1 MSEPVNASGMDGVPI
16 GCGQLTWT
24 NMSPDEVLV
33 EIAQAGYEGA
43 PGTLNLDLPA
53 SETVTRYAAHG
64 LRPAPPYYSAA
75 FWQSDREGEI
85 LADAGPIARYV
96 RELGCT
102 ELYVATAGGDMI
114 TPSGKTRS
122 ERVGRITGDDALS
135 ADALARFGETL
146 SEFGRRT
153 LVEGVASCFHNHAG
167 TMIETE
173 QELDRLLNLCDPESV
188 FLGLDT
194 GHLAW
199 AGADAAAVCA
209 RYNDR
214 IRTLH
219 LKDVDETI
227 RLQGVA
233 EGWDY
238 RTFTQRGIF
247 AELGQGSVDFPAIVE
262 GLTAAGFGGW
272 LIVETDVTMLPT
284 ALESALVSR
293 DYLRTLGL

>member
-1 MSEPVNASGMDGVPI
+1 MTDTPVNGVSI

-24 NMSPDEVLV
+24 RMDPDDVLR

-43 PGTLNLDLPA
+43 PGTLDLDIPA
-53 SETVTRYAAHG
+53 SDVVSRYASHG

-96 RELGCT
+96 REMGCT
-102 ELYVATAGGDMI
+102 ELYVATEGGDMI
-114 TPSGKTRS
+114 TASGKTRS
-122 ERVGRITGDDALS
+122 ERAGQITADDALS
-135 ADALARFGETL
+135 ADAMARFGETL

-153 LVEGVASCFHNHAG
+153 LAEGVASCFHNHVG
-167 TMIETE
+167 TMIETAD
-173 QELDRLLNLCDPESV
+173 ELDRLINLSDAESV

-209 RYNDR
+209 RYGDR

-219 LKDVDETI
+219 LKDVDESV
-227 RLQGVA
+227 RLQGVK

-238 RTFTQRGIF
+238 RTFNQRGIF
-247 AELGQGSVDFPAIVE
+247 AELGRGAVDFPTIIESLVAS
-262 GLTAAGFGGW
+262 GFGGW

-284 ALESALVSR
+284 ALESAIISR

>member
-1 MSEPVNASGMDGVPI
+1 MTETGKNGVSI

-24 NMSPDEVLV
+24 GMSPDDVLR
-33 EIAQAGYEGA
+33 EIAQAGYDGA
-43 PGTLNLDLPA
+43 PGSLDIDIPA
-53 SETVTRYAAHG
+53 SDVVSHYASFG
-64 LRPAPPYYSAA
+64 LRPAPPYYSGA

-85 LADAGPIARYV
+85 LADAGPVARYV

-102 ELYVATAGGDMI
+102 ELYVATGGGDMI
-114 TPSGKTRS
+114 TASGKTRS
-122 ERVGRITGDDALS
+122 QRAGQITADDGLS
-135 ADALARFGETL
+135 ADAMSRFGETL

-153 LVEGVASCFHNHAG
+153 LAEGVASCFHNHVG
-167 TMIETE
+167 TMIETAD
-173 QELDRLLNLCDPESV
+173 ELDRLLDLADPESV

-199 AGADAAAVCA
+199 AGEDAAAICA
-209 RYNDR
+209 RYSDR

-219 LKDVDETI
+219 LKDVDETV
-227 RLQGVA
+227 RLRGVQ

-247 AELGQGSVDFPAIVE
+247 AELGRGAVDFPAIIQ
-262 GLTAAGFGGW
+262 GFDAAGFQGW

-284 ALESALVSR
+284 ALESAIVSR

>member
-1 MSEPVNASGMDGVPI
+1 MNGIPI

-24 NMSPDEVLV
+24 NTGPDDVLR
-33 EIAQAGYEGA
+33 EISQAGYDGA
-43 PGTLNLDLPA
+43 PGTLDLDIPA
-53 SETVTRYAAHG
+53 PEVVARYAAHG

-75 FWQSDREGEI
+75 FWQSDHEGEI

-96 RELGCT
+96 RDLGCT
-102 ELYVATAGGDMI
+102 DLYVATQGGDVI
-114 TPSGKTRS
+114 TASGKTRS
-122 ERVGRITGDDALS
+122 ERAGQITADDGLT
-135 ADALARFGETL
+135 ADAMARFAETL

-153 LVEGVASCFHNHAG
+153 LAEGVSSCFHNHVG
-167 TMIETE
+167 TMIETAG
-173 QELDRLLNLCDPESV
+173 ELVRLLERCDPESV

-199 AGADAAAVCA
+199 AGANAAAVCT

-219 LKDVDETI
+219 LKDIDETV

-233 EGWDY
+233 EAWDY
-238 RTFTQRGIF
+238 RTFNQRGIF
-247 AELGQGSVDFPAIVE
+247 TELGRGSVGFPTIVQ
-262 GLTAAGFGGW
+262 GLTATGFQGW

-284 ALESALVSR
+284 ALESAIISR

>member
-1 MSEPVNASGMDGVPI
+1 MNGIPI

-24 NMSPDEVLV
+24 NKSADDVLRD
-33 EIAQAGYEGA
+33 IAQAGYEGA
-43 PGTLNLDLPA
+43 PGTLKPGIPA
-53 SETVTRYAAHG
+53 SEIVLQYAAHG

-85 LADAGPIARYV
+85 LADAGSIARYV

-102 ELYVATAGGDMI
+102 ELYVATEGGDMI
-114 TPSGKTRS
+114 TASGKTRS
-122 ERVGRITGDDALS
+122 ERAGQITPDDALS
-135 ADALARFGETL
+135 ADAMARFGETL

-153 LVEGVASCFHNHAG
+153 LAEGVASCFHNHVG

-173 QELDRLLNLCDPESV
+173 QELDRLLDLSDPESV
-188 FLGLDT
+188 YLGLDT

-209 RYNDR
+209 RYNGR

-233 EGWDY
+233 GGWDY
-238 RTFTQRGIF
+238 RTFNERGIF
-247 AELGQGSVDFPAIVE
+247 AELGRGSVDFPAILQSLV
-262 GLTAAGFGGW
+262 AADFQGW

-284 ALESALVSR
+284 ALESAIISR

>member
-1 MSEPVNASGMDGVPI
+1 MTATGMSGVLI

-24 NMSPDEVLV
+24 DMSPDDVLR
-33 EIAQAGYEGA
+33 EIASAGYDGA
-43 PGTLNLDLPA
+43 PGTLNLDIPA
-53 SETVTRYAAHG
+53 SDVVSRYASFG

-96 RELGCT
+96 QDMGLT
-102 ELYVATAGGDMI
+102 ELYVATGGGDMI
-114 TPSGKTRS
+114 TASGKTRS
-122 ERVGRITGDDALS
+122 ERAGQISEDDGLS

-153 LVEGVASCFHNHAG
+153 LAEGVASCFHNHVG
-167 TMIETE
+167 TMIETAD
-173 QELDRLLNLCDPESV
+173 ELDRLLDLCDPDSV

-209 RYNDR
+209 RYVDR

-219 LKDVDETI
+219 LKDVNETI
-227 RLQGVA
+227 RLQGVQD
-233 EGWDY
+233 GWDY
-238 RTFTQRGIF
+238 RTFNQHGIF
-247 AELGQGSVDFPAIVE
+247 AELGQGAVDFPAIIQ
-262 GLTAAGFGGW
+262 GLTANQFQGW

-284 ALESALVSR
+284 ALESAIISR